1 MRRKSSLLFAGL
13 VVLLASMPAV
23 AHHSFAAEY
32 DGTKPIKLTGTVT
45 KFELTNPHSWIY
57 IDVKD
62 ADGKV
67 VNWGFETASVAN
79 LYRRGFRKDT
89 VAPGT
94 VVTIEGYLAKDGS
107 RTGNAQK
114 LTLPDGKTVVLGTEV
129 NPG

>member
-1 MRRKSSLLFAGL
+1 MRPKSSLLLAGL
-13 VVLLASMPAV
+13 AVLLAAVPAV

>member
-1 MRRKSSLLFAGL
+1 MRSKSSLLLAGL
-13 VVLLASMPAV
+13 AVLLASIPAV

-107 RTGNAQK
+107 HTGNAQK

>member
-1 MRRKSSLLFAGL
+1 MGRKSSLLLAGL
-13 VVLLASMPAV
+13 AVLLASIPAV

-89 VAPGT
+89 VASGT

-107 RTGNAQK
+107 HTGNAQK